1 MNVFDSAGSCMIS
14 RDSAEGKQTRKIMD
28 GAKNKVR
35 LHERNGVYMMPLW
48 LQAPAD
54 KKVTPF
60 QGRGK

>member
-1 MNVFDSAGSCMIS
+1 MIN
-14 RDSAEGKQTRKIMD
+14 RDSAEGKQIRKIME

-48 LQAPAD
+48 LQAPAE
-54 KKVTPF
+54 KKVTPL